1 MERRYVTADV
11 FSSTAFQG
19 NPVAVV
25 LDAESLSSEQMQRIA
40 AEFGYSETTFVL
52 APRNPENSA
61 WVRIFSPSKEFPFAG
76 HPNIGTAYV
85 LAMEIYHAGRLPPET
100 MAFEEAAG
108 LVRIRI
114 LFEAGKPIGAELVAP
129 EQLSR
134 LATVELKQIAA
145 CLSLTPDQIEV
156 ATHSPQVASVG
167 LPFIIVEL
175 KSQEALRQC
184 IPSLAEYKLTVP
196 VSGATSI
203 YAYTKVSGGLHDAAD
218 VNLEARTFTNRMTE
232 DPGTGSATA
241 ATVALLASLHS
252 KKTMTAR
259 VVQGVSVGRPSV
271 INVRYINDGTEEVRI
286 SGECVTIMQGKFS
299 LKGDD

>member
-11 FSSTAFQG
+11 FSSSAFQG

-25 LDAESLSSEQMQRIA
+25 LDADGLSSEQMQRIA

-52 APRNPENSA
+52 APKNAENTA

-85 LAMEIYHAGRLPPET
+85 LAMELYRAGSLPPQT
-100 MAFEEAAG
+100 LAFEEAAG
-108 LVRIRI
+108 LIPMRI
-114 LFEAGKPIGAELVAP
+114 LSEAGKPIGAELIAP

-134 LATVELKQIAA
+134 LATVEPRRVAA
-145 CLSLTPDQIEV
+145 CLSLSPDQIEV
-156 ATHSPQVASVG
+156 ATHAPQVASVG

-175 KSQEALRQC
+175 KNQEALRQC
-184 IPSLAEYKLTVP
+184 VPNPAEYKLTMP

-203 YAYTKVSGGLHDAAD
+203 YAYTKVSGGLHDTAG

-241 ATVALLASLHS
+241 AAVALLATVYS
-252 KKTMTAR
+252 KKSLTAR
-259 VVQGVSVGRPSV
+259 VTQGVAVGRPSI
-271 INVRYINDGTEEVRI
+271 INVRYTYDGAEEVRV
-286 SGECVTIMQGKFS
+286 SGECVAIMRGKFS
-299 LKGDD
+299 LKGDG

>member
-11 FSSTAFQG
+11 FSSLAFQG

-25 LDAESLSSEQMQRIA
+25 LDADSLSSEQMQRIA

-52 APRNPENSA
+52 PPKNPENSA

-85 LAMEIYHAGRLPPET
+85 LAMEMYNAGSLPPKT
-100 MAFEEAAG
+100 MIFEEAAG

-145 CLSLTPDQIEV
+145 CLSLSADEIEV
-156 ATHSPQVASVG
+156 ATHAPQVASVG

-184 IPSLAEYKLTVP
+184 VPNLTEYKLTVP

-203 YAYTKVSGGLHDAAD
+203 YAYTKVSGAC
-218 VNLEARTFTNRMTE
+218 MT
-232 DPGTGSATA
+232 PLMSIWRL
-241 ATVALLASLHS
+241 VPSLI
-252 KKTMTAR
+252 
-259 VVQGVSVGRPSV
+259 V
-271 INVRYINDGTEEVRI
+271 
-286 SGECVTIMQGKFS
+286 
-299 LKGDD
+299 

>member
-11 FSSTAFQG
+11 FSSLAFQG

-25 LDAESLSSEQMQRIA
+25 LDADSLSSEQMQRIA
-40 AEFGYSETTFVL
+40 AEFGYSETTFL
-52 APRNPENSA
+52 LPPKNPENSA

-85 LAMEIYHAGRLPPET
+85 LAMEMYNAGSLPPKT
-100 MAFEEAAG
+100 MIFEEAAG

-145 CLSLTPDQIEV
+145 CLSLSADEIEV
-156 ATHSPQVASVG
+156 ATHAPQVASVG

-184 IPSLAEYKLTVP
+184 VPNLTEYKLTVP

-203 YAYTKVSGGLHDAAD
+203 YAYTKVSGGLHDTAD

-241 ATVALLASLHS
+241 AAVALLARLYS

-259 VVQGVSVGRPSV
+259 VMQGVSVGRPSV
-271 INVRYINDGTEEVRI
+271 INVRYTYDSAEEVRI

-299 LKGDD
+299 LKGDG

>member
-25 LDAESLSSEQMQRIA
+25 LNAESLSSEQMQRIA

-52 APRNPENSA
+52 APKSPENSA

-76 HPNIGTAYV
+76 HPNIGTAYI
-85 LAMEIYHAGRLPPET
+85 LAMEMYLAGRLPPQT
-100 MAFEEAAG
+100 MVFEEAAG
-108 LVRIRI
+108 LVPLRI
-114 LFEAGKPIGAELVAP
+114 LFDASKPIGAELVAP

-134 LATVELKQIAA
+134 LATVDLTQIAA
-145 CLSLTPDQIEV
+145 CLSLSPDQIEV
-156 ATHSPQVASVG
+156 ATHVPQVVSVG

-175 KSQEALRQC
+175 KNQEALRQC
-184 IPSLAEYKLTVP
+184 VPNPAEYKLTVP

-203 YAYTKVSGGLHDAAD
+203 YAYTKVSTGVHDTVD
-218 VNLEARTFTNRMTE
+218 INLEARTFTNRMTE

-241 ATVALLASLHS
+241 AAVALLATLYS

-259 VVQGVSVGRPSV
+259 VTQGLAVGRRSV
-271 INVRYINDGTEEVRI
+271 INVRYTYDSAQEVAVY
-286 SGECVTIMQGKFS
+286 GECVTIMQGKFS
-299 LKGDD
+299 LKGDG